1 MAASSKA
8 FGSHPVSHVRV
19 PQPRGDKSPRFG
31 LFRFRSPLLTES
43 LRFIFLRLLR
53 CFTSA
58 GLAPTDYE
66 FIRRHPGNRDGFPHS
81 EIHGSKPVCG
91 SPWLIAAYHVLHR
104 LLAPRHSPLA
114 LSSLITNYYSSYFS
128 RPGFPGQLQ
137 RFTVALYVCNFQRT
151 TAFPPKSCLSKVRVV
166 GLTGLE
172 PVTLR
177 LSSACSNQLSY
188 RPPFRGANPPPW
200 WS

>member
-1 MAASSKA
+1 LASPTRLSRSIADSSKS
-8 FGSHPVSHVRV
+8 FSSLPVSQIRV
-19 PQPRGDKSPRFG
+19 PQPRKDKSLRFG

-43 LRFIFLRLLR
+43 LRFLFLRLLR

-104 LLAPRHSPLA
+104 LLAPRHSPPA
-114 LSSLITNYYSSYFS
+114 LSSLIANYLL

-137 RFTVALYVCNFQRT
+137 RFNCCPVCVQF
-151 TAFPPKSCLSKVRVV
+151 SKNDGVSAEIQTVRVIQ
-166 GLTGLE
+166 
-172 PVTLR
+172 R
-177 LSSACSNQLSY
+177 
-188 RPPFRGANPPPW
+188 W
-200 WS
+200 WA